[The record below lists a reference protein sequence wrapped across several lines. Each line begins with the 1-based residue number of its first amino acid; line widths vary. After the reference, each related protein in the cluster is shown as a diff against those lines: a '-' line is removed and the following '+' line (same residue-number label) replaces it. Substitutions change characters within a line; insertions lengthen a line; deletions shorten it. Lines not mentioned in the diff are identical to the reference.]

1 MLRARV
7 THMLTVGAIAGI
19 AAYAESPAVHDAPL
33 RSLVLG
39 AVVAGLSGGAGE
51 GIRRLTAGGLRSE
64 DFSEVLSRLIVLE
77 AQVHKLTSLVTAVLG
92 HIELEQEARRRN
104 G

>member
-7 THMLTVGAIAGI
+7 THMLTVGAIAGL
-19 AAYAESPAVHDAPL
+19 AAYAEEPGAHGATL

-39 AVVAGLSGGAGE
+39 AVVAGLSGGAGA
-51 GIRRLTAGGLRSE
+51 GIRRLTTGGLRSE
-64 DFSEVLSRLIVLE
+64 DFSEVLTRLMVLE
-77 AQVHKLTSLVTAVLG
+77 AQVHKLTSLVTAALG
-92 HIELEQEARRRN
+92 HIELEQQERQRR